1 MTEASEALHGPGSAP
16 TPAPASAPTLAP
28 TNTTASTP
36 ELAPASIPGPA
47 PGPGSTLTPA
57 HATAS
62 APTPTT
68 NTPTNWRTRLGSR
81 SQDYLEMCK
90 PRVVLLMLLC
100 TLVGMSLATEG
111 VALWEIPWRILVF
124 GNLGVALV
132 AGSAAALNHL
142 VDANIDAR
150 MIRTRHRP
158 VAEGRVT
165 TPEAILFI
173 GITAITGI
181 SLLTLL
187 VNPLTAWLNLASW
200 FGYGVIYTVY
210 LKRATPQN
218 IVIGGLFGAAPP
230 LFGWTAVTN
239 SIDGGGLLLV
249 LIIFAWTPPHFW
261 SLAISRLEDYRQVNI
276 PMLPVTHGVTY
287 TKLHILLYTIIL
299 IIISVLPYLTG
310 MSNLLYL
317 LVALAL
323 GAGFLYWSLAMLLG
337 THPAA
342 PMATFRYSIWY
353 LLLLF
358 LALMID
364 HHLLPVTYLPLSG

>member
-1 MTEASEALHGPGSAP
+1 
-16 TPAPASAPTLAP
+16 
-28 TNTTASTP
+28 
-36 ELAPASIPGPA
+36 
-47 PGPGSTLTPA
+47 
-57 HATAS
+57 
-62 APTPTT
+62 
-68 NTPTNWRTRLGSR
+68 
-81 SQDYLEMCK
+81 MCK

-100 TLVGMSLATEG
+100 TLVGMSLATDG
-111 VALWEIPWRILVF
+111 MALWEIPWRILVF

-150 MIRTRHRP
+150 MTRTRHRP
-158 VAEGRVT
+158 VAEGRIT

-173 GITAITGI
+173 GITASTGI

-261 SLAISRLEDYRQVNI
+261 SLAISRLEDYRQVGI

-323 GAGFLYWSLAMLLG
+323 GAGFLYWSLVMLLG

-342 PMATFRYSIWY
+342 PLATFRYSILY

>member
-1 MTEASEALHGPGSAP
+1 
-16 TPAPASAPTLAP
+16 
-28 TNTTASTP
+28 
-36 ELAPASIPGPA
+36 
-47 PGPGSTLTPA
+47 
-57 HATAS
+57 
-62 APTPTT
+62 
-68 NTPTNWRTRLGSR
+68 
-81 SQDYLEMCK
+81 MCK

-100 TLVGMSLATEG
+100 TLVGMSMATEG
-111 VALWEIPWRILVF
+111 MALWEIPWRILVF

-150 MIRTRHRP
+150 MTRTRHRP

-317 LVALAL
+317 LAALAL

-342 PMATFRYSIWY
+342 PMATFRYSILY